1 MSDNPKAENN
11 LSSISFHV
19 QRRKYVQQAYPLLEE
34 QNGIDL
40 WYGPK
45 ALYGKV
51 NEKHIAQLISETN
64 LKTILSSP
72 DLLAADFVVDAFE
85 ELRRHVSAAS
95 RRGTILAQNSFIGM
109 MTAQKAWRSAR
120 EEYDEHI
127 KGLYAA
133 FADEY
138 LDGKDRN
145 NKVVDL
151 DSFLQMFLEYSKLIT
166 NTAPITFS
174 GFIKSRYLSHAAS
187 GLIIELQT
195 FPYDDDSLKFNKY
208 YSSDHFE
215 FYQNAARKFGFR
227 VDYNSPWRLV
237 ADISS
242 AEMRGYM
249 KDYGISSVKSLFEN
263 YYYDAFKLEVYIIKK
278 YLLQFYN
285 DFANVNP
292 IVRTVYA
299 GSSQTPKI
307 KSKVHIRQLAL
318 ESSVDSQY
326 DSFYWLRY
334 YFNLRE
340 HELSKP
346 LSRAQKNKKIL
357 EMANVHNSLDFNS
370 ALGYINR
377 ELMKLE
383 RS

>member
-1 MSDNPKAENN
+1 M
-11 LSSISFHV
+11 V
-19 QRRKYVQQAYPLLEE
+19 
-34 QNGIDL
+34 
-40 WYGPK
+40 
-45 ALYGKV
+45 
-51 NEKHIAQLISETN
+51 
-64 LKTILSSP
+64 
-72 DLLAADFVVDAFE
+72 
-85 ELRRHVSAAS
+85 
-95 RRGTILAQNSFIGM
+95 
-109 MTAQKAWRSAR
+109 
-120 EEYDEHI
+120 
-127 KGLYAA
+127 
-133 FADEY
+133 
-138 LDGKDRN
+138 
-145 NKVVDL
+145 
-151 DSFLQMFLEYSKLIT
+151 
-166 NTAPITFS
+166 
-174 GFIKSRYLSHAAS
+174 
-187 GLIIELQT
+187 ELQA

-292 IVRTVYA
+292 RVRIVYA
-299 GSSQTPKI
+299 GSSRAPKI
-307 KSKVHIRQLAL
+307 KSKVHIRQLVT
-318 ESSVDSQY
+318 ESAADSQY
-326 DSFYWLRY
+326 NSLYWLKY

-340 HELSKP
+340 QELSKP
-346 LSRAQKNKKIL
+346 LSRAQKNKKML
-357 EMANVHNSLDFNS
+357 EMANIHNSLDFNS